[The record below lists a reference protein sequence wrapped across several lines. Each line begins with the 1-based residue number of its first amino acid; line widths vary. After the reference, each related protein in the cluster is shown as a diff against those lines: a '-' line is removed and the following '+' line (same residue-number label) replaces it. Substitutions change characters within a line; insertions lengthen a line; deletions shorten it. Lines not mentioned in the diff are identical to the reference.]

1 MASVFLSGW
10 RRYDLLAIL
19 ILILV
24 YQQDSVQASKLISH
38 SFEPPFRDIDNSGQ
52 RMVNNGWRTGGAT
65 VINKNFVRLTPDQ
78 QVLSI
83 LSVDKDAVYR

>member
-1 MASVFLSGW
+1 MATGLLSGW
-10 RRYDLLAIL
+10 RRYDLLTIL

-24 YQQDSVQASKLISH
+24 YQQDSVQANKITTH

-52 RMVNNGWRTGGAT
+52 RMVNTGWRTGGAT

-78 QVLSI
+78 QVLS
-83 LSVDKDAVYR
+83 SC